1 MMQKYEQI
9 MQPAGPQCSCSNN
22 GSDQLA
28 TANVNRCSQ
37 HQVGNISDTASASS
51 DLSALVCVCLAVP
64 KDTATRT
71 RTKARAHADML
82 TSADVHSADEQASSP
97 LMRGM
102 VDCNSNT
109 ASLEQEQN
117 KKATSDVQQKE
128 ISVASSDC
136 VTEKTTETTVG
147 SLNLNDSRS
156 SSTYLA
162 QNKSEIEK
170 VTEKSSESHPQR
182 SASSPTNDSSSSSTD
197 LLYQALHNRAINDSS
212 SSSSADAETETD
224 ELLSSQDDE
233 AKALRNKIENSTQI
247 IRKRKRKRKHQAHPT
262 AQDQSVSSLN
272 SNSSSLSAV
281 TTQAPYLYDSS
292 SSSTGSPKPKPE

>member
-1 MMQKYEQI
+1 MIHDMMQKYEQI

-28 TANVNRCSQ
+28 TANVNRCSRQ

-64 KDTATRT
+64 GDTATHT
-71 RTKARAHADML
+71 RTKAWHADML
-82 TSADVHSADEQASSP
+82 TSADVHSADEQATSP

-117 KKATSDVQQKE
+117 KKATSDEQQKE

-136 VTEKTTETTVG
+136 VTETTTETSVG
-147 SLNLNDSRS
+147 SLNFNDSRS

-162 QNKSEIEK
+162 QNKSEIGK

-197 LLYQALHNRAINDSS
+197 LLYQALHNRALNDSS
-212 SSSSADAETETD
+212 SSSSADAETD

-233 AKALRNKIENSTQI
+233 AKALRNKIQNSTQI
-247 IRKRKRKRKHQAHPT
+247 IRKRKRKQQAHPT

-272 SNSSSLSAV
+272 SNLSSLSAA
-281 TTQAPYLYDSS
+281 TTQALYLYDSS